1 MSRSARWFMVLGCA
15 LIAFAVL
22 YIAFGDMRIRID
34 HVVKAL
40 LGRGLA
46 EEILVVRELRAPRL
60 VVAVLTG
67 ASLAVAGAIL
77 QCVFRNPLAAPDLIG
92 ITGGAAAAAASFLT
106 FRSAAVSIHWL
117 PAAAMCG
124 AGVVSMLIY
133 LFAWKKG
140 VAPSRL
146 ILVGIG
152 IGALTGAYTN
162 ALLVFGDQY
171 TAADAYV
178 WLTGTIYA
186 SSWKHVLM
194 LAPWTIGFLL
204 LAIYHGKNMNVLAL
218 TDDSAISVGNAVG
231 RSRFI
236 LIAISVGLAGS
247 AVAIGGVIGFVGLI
261 GPHIARRLVGPGARR
276 LIPMAAICGSLIV
289 VAADLVARTAFLPY
303 DLPVGV
309 FTAGVGAPFF
319 IYLLYRGRRR

>member
-1 MSRSARWFMVLGCA
+1 MIRSAGWFAALSGA
-15 LIAFAVL
+15 LIAFSVI
-22 YIAFGDMRIRID
+22 YIAFGDMSISVER
-34 HVVKAL
+34 VVQAL
-40 LGRGLA
+40 FGEGLA
-46 EEILVVRELRAPRL
+46 EETLVVRELRAPRL

-77 QCVFRNPLAAPDLIG
+77 QGVFRNPLAAPDLVG

-106 FRSAAVSIHWL
+106 FRSAAVSIGWL

-124 AGVVSMLIY
+124 AGFVSMLIY

-162 ALLVFGDQY
+162 ALLVFGNEY
-171 TAADAYV
+171 TAADAYL

-194 LAPWTIGFLL
+194 LAPWTVVFLM
-204 LAIYHGKNMNVLAL
+204 LAVYQGRNMNVLAL
-218 TDDSAISVGNAVG
+218 TDDSAISVGNNVG
-231 RSRFI
+231 RSRFT
-236 LIAISVGLAGS
+236 LIALSVGLAGS

-261 GPHIARRLVGPGARR
+261 GPHIARRLVGPGARK

-289 VAADLVARTAFLPY
+289 VAADFVARTAFLPY

-319 IYLLYRGRRR
+319 IYLLYRSRKR